1 MLKII
6 LSLILIL
13 NGFIAQ
19 GQTNITKTIIH
30 DGITR
35 DYKIYIP
42 KIYNPNTLTPL
53 VFNLHGYASNNVQQ
67 EFYGD
72 FRPIADTANFIIV
85 HPNGTKDP
93 LGNQFWNVG
102 FFPSSIN
109 DVGFIEALIDTISLL
124 YSVDPIRIYSTG
136 MSNGGFMSHELACQS
151 TRFAAIASVAGSMT
165 KLRNIQCRPTKL
177 IPVLQIHGTAD
188 STVPYLGTVSFL
200 PIDTLIKFWA
210 TQLSCES
217 KPNEINSFPDINRN
231 DGSTAIQYKYNKCLV
246 NNKIELIKVE
256 NGAHTWPGAIF
267 NIGVTC
273 QDFSAS
279 KEIWRFFSQSKLQ
292 TTTELNASN
301 FEFNLLSNPV
311 YHELIIKIPSDDPY
325 TICILDFVGR
335 NHGCFTVNNT
345 FQKTIPIE
353 ELEAGCY
360 ILNISNGRVQKNLT
374 FIKS

>member
-1 MLKII
+1 MLKITF
-6 LSLILIL
+6 SLILIL

-19 GQTNITKTIIH
+19 GQTNLTKTIIH

-42 KIYNPNTLTPL
+42 KIYNPKTLTPL

-109 DVGFIEALIDTISLL
+109 DVGFIEALIDTISLI
-124 YSVDPIRIYSTG
+124 YSVDPTRIYSTG

-165 KLRNIQCRPTKL
+165 KLRNFQCRPSKL
-177 IPVLQIHGTAD
+177 IPILQIHGTAD

-217 KPNEINSFPDINRN
+217 KPNEINSFPDINLN
-231 DGSTAIQYKYNKCLV
+231 DGSTAIQYKYNKCLN
-246 NNKIELIKVE
+246 NNKVEFIKVE
-256 NGAHTWPGAIF
+256 NGAQTWPGANF
-267 NIGVTC
+267 KIGVIC

-279 KEIWRFFSQSKLQ
+279 KEIWRFFSQSTLQ
-292 TTTELNASN
+292 TSTELNASN
-301 FEFNLLSNPV
+301 FEFNLFSNPV
-311 YHELIIKIPSDDPY
+311 YHELIIQIPSDDPY

-345 FQKTIPIE
+345 FQKTIPVE
-353 ELEAGCY
+353 DLEAGCY
-360 ILNISNGRVQKNLT
+360 ILNIRNGRVQKNLT

>member
-165 KLRNIQCRPTKL
+165 KLRNFQCRPSKL
-177 IPVLQIHGTAD
+177 IPILQIHGTAD

-353 ELEAGCY
+353 ELETGCY

>member
-6 LSLILIL
+6 FSLILIL

-124 YSVDPIRIYSTG
+124 YSVDPTRIYSTG

-165 KLRNIQCRPTKL
+165 KLRNFQCRPSKL
-177 IPVLQIHGTAD
+177 IPILQIHGTAD

-246 NNKIELIKVE
+246 NNKVELIKVE

-311 YHELIIKIPSDDPY
+311 HNELIITLPGDDRY
-325 TICILDFVGR
+325 TI
-335 NHGCFTVNNT
+335 
-345 FQKTIPIE
+345 
-353 ELEAGCY
+353 Y
-360 ILNISNGRVQKNLT
+360 ISDLVLLT
-374 FIKS
+374 L

>member
-6 LSLILIL
+6 FSLILIL

-30 DGITR
+30 DSITR

-124 YSVDPIRIYSTG
+124 YSVDPTRIYSTG

-165 KLRNIQCRPTKL
+165 KLRNFQCRPSKL
-177 IPVLQIHGTAD
+177 IPILQIHGTAD

-246 NNKIELIKVE
+246 NNKVELIKVE

-360 ILNISNGRVQKNLT
+360 ILNIRNGRVQKNLT